1 MKRQLTLVFLLLSF
15 LAQAQFP
22 EAKPTEFDGHYFYYI
37 KGENNT
43 KALVFLH
50 GGMSNPAFN
59 NHPSTQKLEFLLE
72 GNSHLIDSAMQN
84 GFDLLI
90 PIKDD
95 ELNWVD
101 NHEYCFQYLS
111 GYFESNQPQ
120 YTSLYISGFS
130 DGGTGSYRM
139 FYKHP
144 DRFEGLMVFNG
155 YPQKS
160 NYNKDVDYTK
170 VKDKKVLFFSTQD
183 DALIYY
189 EFLLT
194 EYCKQKKVNPNTYF
208 YVAEGDHSF
217 GAYGATD
224 IHEVF
229 DILDSKNDNSKTE
242 AIHGF
247 IRNDE
252 VVHFYQFRKKVYR
265 KYTYGKAYLE
275 ENAKQRKVYDK

>member
-1 MKRQLTLVFLLLSF
+1 MKSQLTLVFLFLSLLT
-15 LAQAQFP
+15 QAQFSDV
-22 EAKPTEFDGHYFYYI
+22 KPTEFDGHYFFQI
-37 KGENNT
+37 KSDNNT
-43 KALVFLH
+43 RAIIFLH
-50 GGMSNPAFN
+50 GGMSNPAFQ

-72 GNSHLIDSAMQN
+72 GNSSFIDSALGN
-84 GFDLLI
+84 DFDLLI

-95 ELNWVD
+95 KLNWVD
-101 NHEYCFQYLS
+101 NHEYSFQYLNQ
-111 GYFESNQPQ
+111 YFASKPQ

-139 FYKHP
+139 FYAHP
-144 DRFEGLMVFNG
+144 DRFDGLMVFNG

-160 NYNKDVDYTK
+160 NYNKDVDYTS
-170 VKDKKVLFFSTQD
+170 VKDKKVLFLSTEN
-183 DALIYY
+183 DALIPY

-194 EYCKQKKVNPNTYF
+194 EYCKQKKTNPNTYL
-208 YVAEGDHSF
+208 YVAKGGHSF
-217 GAYGATD
+217 GAYRSNE

-229 DILDSKNDNSKTE
+229 GILRSKNDNSKTE

-252 VVHFYQFRKKVYR
+252 VIHFYQFRKKIYR

-275 ENAKQRKVYDK
+275 ENGRQRKLHDK